1 MSRRYAILIAVLM
14 FVVLVALTV
23 GWVLVSVVGAVQ
35 NDENAPIYWTLLSV
49 GSVLFVALVVGTALH
64 LTLSVKAINL
74 SRRQSN
80 FIDAV
85 THELKS
91 PIASL
96 KLTLQTLARR
106 KLPEAQQ
113 QIFFRQMLDVVE
125 RLDGLVNHILDAGRS
140 ETSRQTAENQ
150 AANLTH
156 VLQNGITTVCIQ
168 YHLSE
173 NLFRWEFPEYS
184 VKAANGECFP
194 AYWAHIE
201 ANDAL
206 TLFRNLLDNAVKYAG
221 TPPQVVIQLTSDEK
235 YQIVRIADNGPGVPQ
250 GLRKPI
256 FKRFIRGGNELERE
270 KPGTGLGLSIVRAL
284 VHQWSG
290 RVHVVESRMDCPG
303 ACFEVRLRKVD
314 HGTLE

>member
-35 NDENAPIYWTLLSV
+35 NDQNAPIYWTLLSV
-49 GSVLFVALVVGTALH
+49 GSVLFIALVVGTALH
-64 LTLSVKAINL
+64 LALSVKAINL

-96 KLTLQTLARR
+96 KLTLQTLTRR
-106 KLPEAQQ
+106 KLPESQQ
-113 QIFFRQMLDVVE
+113 QIFFAQMLDEIE

-140 ETSRQTAENQ
+140 ETPLQIAENQ
-150 AANLTH
+150 TANLTD
-156 VLQNGITTVCIQ
+156 VLRNAITTVCIQ
-168 YHLSE
+168 YHLPDT
-173 NLFRWEFPEYS
+173 LFQWDFPEYS
-184 VKAANGECFP
+184 AQVMDTEHFP
-194 AYWAHIE
+194 SFWAHIE

-221 TPPQVVIQLTSDEK
+221 TPPRVAIQLTSDEK
-235 YQIVRIADNGPGVPQ
+235 YQIVRVADNGPGVPQ
-250 GLRKPI
+250 ELRKPI
-256 FKRFIRGGNELERE
+256 FQRFIRGGNELERE
-270 KPGTGLGLSIVRAL
+270 KPGTGLGLSIVRSL
-284 VHQWSG
+284 VHRWSG
-290 RVHVVESRMDCPG
+290 HVHVVESRADYPG

-314 HGTLE
+314 HGGAE